1 MTDDAELLL
10 CFARDRSETAFA
22 TLVHRHINLVYGAA
36 LRRLGGDAH
45 SAMDVTQTVFCA
57 VAKNAGLLS
66 RHPALTGWLY
76 TATRNGALKVRVS
89 EQRRRLRE
97 QEASA
102 MEEVGT
108 ATEPALDWERLRPVL
123 DSALDELAA
132 DDREALLL
140 RFFEGSGYATIAAA
154 LRTSEESARKR
165 VDRALDKLRLQ
176 FSRRGITSSS
186 VVIGEILA
194 NQPSF
199 AAPAGLS
206 AAVTSSAL
214 ATSAALGGSG
224 TAMILALLKFMITAK
239 NSLPLALAL
248 VALAGTGVGV
258 FKSAQARR
266 SEELAGR
273 SRSELALLD
282 SRQVSAEGK
291 LVDLSGQLAAAQANA
306 SAFSEP
312 RPETAAAPQAQRS
325 YVRPPQTPAR
335 ARMVQKIKE
344 SHAGYLAQ
352 FALPPEDAEDLAQ
365 ALSDFGNANSAAQRN
380 ALREGVTL
388 AGDPGRFQYFLEA
401 ARAPSIAAIKS
412 IVGDEGYQAL
422 LSYRATSPER
432 PAVNKLYDLQTWF
445 DDNKAS
451 LTPDQRAQLLQLL
464 IATTA
469 PTARGMATVDFS
481 SAVDPSV
488 ASRAAGFLTAE
499 QIQVLTRAIESQRK
513 MQADSEQKAQEIQAA
528 KSQVR

>member
-1 MTDDAELLL
+1 MSGFQTGAVYMATSMTDDAELLL

-199 AAPAGLS
+199 AAPAGL
-206 AAVTSSAL
+206 
-214 ATSAALGGSG
+214 SG